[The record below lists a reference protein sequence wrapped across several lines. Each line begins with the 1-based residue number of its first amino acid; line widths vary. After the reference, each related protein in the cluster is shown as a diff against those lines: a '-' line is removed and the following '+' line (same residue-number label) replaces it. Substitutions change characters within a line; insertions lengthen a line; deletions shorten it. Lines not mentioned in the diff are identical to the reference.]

1 MLTRPLSALLCLG
14 LAFASTLSARSVP
27 SVPSVALEAQSD
39 LDAFME
45 KVLARRDD
53 NWKKLQQY
61 VLEEKEA
68 FDVTGPG
75 RFPLWGMRREY
86 TWFIRDGIF
95 VRSPV
100 SADGVKLSEADRRK
114 AEEQWLR
121 RQKNREER
129 AKRNAERRAKGE
141 PEERAGVSVAIGP
154 TGVDVSTDDDKKDP
168 GQTPIT
174 NTEDMLRQVREPE
187 FVSSAYFLKFR
198 FEKGHYALAGREKIG
213 DIQALKIEYYPKE
226 GLFKDGR
233 SKPDKKVKDEDELIE
248 EKMNKA
254 SMVTLWVDPKTYQIL
269 QYTFKDLDWD
279 FFPGRSLVRIG
290 DTQATMQMAQAFPN
304 VWLPSSIEMQ
314 FEMMLAVGAV
324 DATYRVDYEKYKE
337 AAVTYKIK

>member
-1 MLTRPLSALLCLG
+1 VLS
-14 LAFASTLSARSVP
+14 
-27 SVPSVALEAQSD
+27 QSD

-68 FDVTGPG
+68 FDLTGPG

-100 SADGVKLSEADRRK
+100 TADGVKLSEADRRK
-114 AEEQWLR
+114 AEDTWLR

-141 PEERAGVSVAIGP
+141 KEEPASVSIAIGP
-154 TGVDVSTDDDKKDP
+154 KGVDVSTSDDKERP
-168 GQTPIT
+168 ESQAPIT
-174 NTEDMLRQVREPE
+174 NTEDMLKQMREPE
-187 FVSSAYFLKFR
+187 FVSSAYFLKFK
-198 FEKGHYALAGREKIG
+198 FEKGHYALAGREQING
-213 DIQALKIEYYPKE
+213 IQALKIEYYPE
-226 GLFKDGR
+226 TGLFNEGR
-233 SKPDKKVKDEDELIE
+233 TKPDKKVKDEDEKIN

-254 SMVTLWVDPKTYQIL
+254 SMVTLWVEPKAYQIL

-290 DTQATMQMAQAFPN
+290 DTQATMQMGQAFPN
-304 VWLPSSIEMQ
+304 VWLPGSIAMQ
-314 FEMMLAVGAV
+314 FELMLAIGAV
-324 DATYRVDYEKYKE
+324 DATYRVDYLNYKE

>member
-1 MLTRPLSALLCLG
+1 MLTKSLLGLLCLG
-14 LAFASTLSARSVP
+14 FLTA
-27 SVPSVALEAQSD
+27 ALPANISAQSD

-68 FDVTGPG
+68 FDLTGPG

-86 TWFIRDGIF
+86 AWFIRDGIF

-129 AKRNAERRAKGE
+129 EKRNAEREAKGLP
-141 PEERAGVSVAIGP
+141 PEREDRSVSIGP
-154 TGVDVSTDDDKKDP
+154 TGVQTSTSDDREP
-168 GQTPIT
+168 GTPIT
-174 NTEDMLRQVREPE
+174 NTEDMLKQVREPQ
-187 FVSSAYFLKFR
+187 FVSSAYFLKFK

-226 GLFKDGR
+226 GLFKEGK
-233 SKPDKKVKDEDELIE
+233 SKPDKQVKDEDDKIE

-254 SMVTLWVDPKTYQIL
+254 SMVTLWVEPKTYQIL

-290 DTQATMQMAQAFPN
+290 GVEATMQMDQAFPN
-304 VWLPSSIEMQ
+304 IWLPRSIEMQ
-314 FEMMLAVGAV
+314 FEMMLAVGAI
-324 DATYRVDYEKYKE
+324 DATYRVDYQNYKE